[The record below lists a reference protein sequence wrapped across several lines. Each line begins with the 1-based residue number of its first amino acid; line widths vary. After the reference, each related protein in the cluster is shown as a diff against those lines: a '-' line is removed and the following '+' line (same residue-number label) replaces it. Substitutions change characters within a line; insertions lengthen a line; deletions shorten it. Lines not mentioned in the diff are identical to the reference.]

1 VGQMP
6 HQSMVLKN
14 ALLRREV
21 SSMDKTN
28 ERTSFSNEPPFQTNL
43 LPLEFRR
50 EILDLQLFYK
60 SKNRL
65 IPMDVNN
72 YLRTYDPGYTLRNYD
87 ENNFY
92 FITKHKQDYFRN
104 SFFVRSANLW
114 NSLSSQL
121 KSCTSISVFSSRLR
135 KMYKELLLFYSPP
148 GCS

>member
-1 VGQMP
+1 
-6 HQSMVLKN
+6 
-14 ALLRREV
+14 
-21 SSMDKTN
+21 
-28 ERTSFSNEPPFQTNL
+28 
-43 LPLEFRR
+43 
-50 EILDLQLFYK
+50 
-60 SKNRL
+60 
-65 IPMDVNN
+65 MDVNN
-72 YLRTYDPGYTLRNYD
+72 YLRTYDPGYTSRHYD

-148 GCS
+148 GCSACS